1 MKKLLLMMMALVLS
15 IPIWAGEKT
24 VTISRN
30 EGIYKDSEGVYY
42 CYKDGIT
49 MTFSSGMNNVNY
61 LVEHQQVIFY
71 IRSDNYV
78 IKKIK
83 FNCLDNTT
91 NDNLDCFYW
100 GPSTIHELGAV
111 GSYTPTGNYTSTGYI
126 GTWVAGTTD
135 SKDVKFRTE
144 GKPVRFGSVEITYD
158 KEFGDIY
165 EKVTKTSEVVNG
177 MTYALVS
184 QYSSRALGKEDYYS
198 NTENL
203 TTFTSTPVT
212 LLDNMNKVKVT
223 NEVQLI
229 KLQSSGDSNRP
240 WYIKVGDN
248 YLRRRS
254 SMSGSGGAANGEGYN
269 LLTVSN
275 VPSGSE
281 QYFRTSISIGGDSYN
296 NNALI
301 RFSHTS
307 SETSH
312 NETFA
317 IRHYNGGSLFRDLDY
332 NTSNNQYANNQRV
345 YLYKPAESHEVTTEC
360 IPTDGGYITLSGGI
374 LTDDQG
380 RNWSQHF
387 DNVTFFVGPTDG
399 YGIGE
404 VTMTDINTRA
414 VTLLQPTASSD
425 FGNDYSFEMP
435 ANDVKITANF
445 LSPVEIDTICN
456 PANGGQFNFINGYTN
471 FSGQY
476 YSNEGKTVT
485 FKPTAADGYIF
496 QSVTITDNGV
506 TTTMTPDADGVYSFV
521 MPDHEVTLTANFE
534 EAHDLYL
541 LGTAN
546 GGGWAP
552 TGPKFNFDGENQVYY
567 LDVYFKGD
575 VNTNDAYGHFSL
587 TKKIPEPESTNPWGD
602 IWAYRLVAQYND
614 FDIWDGRTEH
624 LYKTTDGYNDGFA
637 FKIPAGIYRITV
649 NPEMTEVSITQ
660 YHPTVT
666 FTPESGTVVQSGDVV
681 SFTSN
686 LNDMVHAI
694 NDQEVQATYNS
705 YDNYGVTTSDNTHT
719 ITHDGITTVTG
730 QSKIG
735 YITATGT
742 ADYEII
748 GDLYLL
754 GTANGKESWLPYGP
768 QFTYDANAEEY
779 YIDVYFKGDNDD
791 ENAEDGYGY
800 FSLTTKIGS
809 NPDDWN
815 SIVGYRIF
823 AASHDYYV
831 EDGNTYP
838 NCFQTYNDQAFKI
851 PAGIYHITVNKAKT
865 EMSITKYPLTLTFN
879 PVSGTTV
886 AAGDQVNISTNINA
900 LVHAINPEE
909 SNAVIM
915 YATSTDGSL
924 PDPDINQSTTPVTI
938 TAVGETTTVNAEASL
953 SYITVSGNAYYIVPA
968 PTVHN
973 ITPVVTPEGAG
984 TITAP
989 TGAVEGVTVTFT
1001 VTTNAGYQL
1010 DNVEVTYG
1018 YSQAVLDYTYDSTTG
1033 VYSFIMPD
1041 DDVKIFADY
1050 SVGNYSITTSV
1061 LPSEG
1066 GSIDVVSEAEAG
1078 ETVTFTVTTNIG
1090 YLVSNVLVIGANTTQ
1105 QTPVTDNGDGTYTF
1119 VMPSEDVIVRVVY
1132 SHNAHYLHTQC
1143 VPAEG
1148 GLIDVMGS
1156 PNMPYYVNYHAW
1168 FTIYPNEGYDFES
1181 VEVINEVTGEPVE
1194 FERESVNYLNF
1205 EILHFPDANVMVTAY
1220 FVPHAYTIS
1229 TECDPAH
1236 GGSINLLGDA
1246 EDGKEAAGH
1255 TISFSVETE
1264 ELGFTFSSVDV
1275 TIDGSDEMVAVTDN
1289 GDGTF
1294 SFVMPEGDVTVTA
1307 HFDEKGEIF
1316 RLVTSNEQ
1324 IVEGKT
1330 YTLVSQD
1337 YDRAIQY
1344 LNGKYGS
1351 ISFDCS
1357 RPIMEWVTP
1366 DKRRVKVGGMTAFFE
1381 TTNVADTI
1389 YSSSPYKVLSL
1400 TNKGRSV
1407 GAMNMSTSPLT
1418 YHLAITNQG
1427 PNSGLNSVAKRFIMS
1442 VNNNGSYNITSRGMD
1457 TYWRNL
1463 LGYYEEDDEFRY
1475 FVTDGTPSYMIKDVW
1490 LYKLAE
1496 PYNITTVCEPDGC
1509 GQITLSGEVSG
1520 MTALDGGNVIVTP
1533 TPVDGYALNT
1543 LTVTV
1548 DETGEEVRVVNNG
1561 DGTFSFEMPI
1571 GDVTV
1576 TAVFD
1581 VGYAISTVCVP
1592 QDGGVITVANMAEE
1606 GETVDFTVTPYP
1618 DFTIT
1623 SVVTTINGQE
1633 QTVEVSQGDNGA
1645 YSFVMPGA
1653 DVTIT
1658 ANFERDGYILK
1669 RVTRFEE
1676 IIEGK
1681 TYTMVNVYRDKVLN
1695 KVLPDD
1701 YPPYYTS
1708 IDIVEWMTPDKTLV
1722 KVDDRACLFSF
1733 EDMTLRANYKDA
1745 YYKTDG
1751 GYIGFTQTDD
1761 PRIGYMTLVP
1771 NKDDVKKFSTRLGD
1785 LYQSLLSFYD
1795 FENYGRNWSVYYNPE
1810 YEIFDIQK
1818 DYQTLSIYLYK
1829 IAEPYYITLKCEPE
1843 GCGTM
1848 ELTSGA
1854 IGNTAL
1860 EGSIV
1865 TVTPEPAQGY
1875 ATSSVTVVVDDTDE
1889 TFEPT
1894 LNIDGSYSFVM
1905 PSGNVTVI
1913 AHFDTGYDITTVCD
1927 PVDGG
1932 VITCR
1937 ESACAGQ
1944 TVQFEVTPN
1953 YSFAL
1958 LGVTVTYL
1966 DENNQEVD
1974 VTVTVDDS
1982 GVYSFEM
1989 PSAAVTITASFASSY
2004 YGVTVIVNP
2013 PEGAEVEYGED
2024 SDTHIGDLY
2033 HSGTPMWFGIN
2044 DNDGYELDNYVVTI
2058 DGTDQSVPVTLD
2070 SSEDETFYLFEM
2082 PEGNVTITV
2091 NLALHTPLH
2100 FIEDQNSYIKNE
2112 SEVTVTDELI
2122 GAWTAQQYV
2131 WAKDQVRSNEY
2142 FEMSQ
2147 EGNVY
2152 DYVRTNLHW
2161 QTKEWDQSNWVML
2174 DFSEIPNFNWN
2185 SIEGRQMMKKFVD
2198 HKIKAGTIKGT
2209 YYCNGNS
2216 YDEVACE
2223 EFIGKTNHRIVLSE
2237 LPEFIPSEETQGYP
2251 GYIPDPREE
2260 EQLVYNYNQYVAAN
2274 FFLPNLRPDGVN
2286 YCNYEDLWD
2295 EYYYGTYREPLE
2307 TYDYNL
2313 FFMKPKNQEVAHVWG
2328 VWAGT
2333 MTYYDYYTDNEVT
2346 KDLFETYIP
2355 NASVNPHLNTYGIPG
2370 VFAIEHWNYNRLPS
2384 PDESPLYGKP
2394 GEVGDPEEALHLN
2407 EAYLFHIAIQYDIN
2421 TQDEI
2426 PSVPVKAPNR
2436 TPKKARET
2444 QAPQA
2449 ADYPAGFY
2457 RIYPLDLG
2465 SHGDSYTSVYEMGSL
2480 ASTEIDSIRYYN
2492 VMGQESTTPFDG
2504 INIMV
2509 IRYKDGSFI
2518 SKKVLR

>member
-1 MKKLLLMMMALVLS
+1 MKKLLLMFMMLAFALPDA
-15 IPIWAGEKT
+15 IAGEKT
-24 VTISRN
+24 IVINRN
-30 EGIYKDSEGVYY
+30 EGIYEDGTGAYY
-42 CYKDGIT
+42 CTKSGIT
-49 MTFSSGMNNVNY
+49 MTFSDGLDNVNY
-61 LVEHQQVIFY
+61 LVERNNKIFE
-71 IRSDNYV
+71 INSTNYV
-78 IKKIK
+78 IKKIT

-91 NDNLDCFYW
+91 EDNLDCFYW
-100 GPSTIHELGAV
+100 GPSTMAECTKSPYV
-111 GSYTPTGNYTSTGYI
+111 PTGNYTYSGYNGYWTGGSTP
-126 GTWVAGTTD
+126 
-135 SKDVKFRTE
+135 SKSVKFETK
-144 GKPVRFGSVEITYD
+144 GKPVRFGSVEIVVE

-165 EKVTKTSEVVNG
+165 DLVTQSSEITNG
-177 MTYALVS
+177 QTYALVS
-184 QYSSRALGKEDYYS
+184 KFDSRAFGKEEYHGDDPVM
-198 NTENL
+198 
-203 TTFTSTPVT
+203 TFSSTPVT
-212 LLDNMNKVKVT
+212 LLNYDSSQDNFMKVKVT
-223 NEVQLI
+223 DEVTLM
-229 KLQSSGDSNRP
+229 KLESSGDGTRP
-240 WYIKVGDN
+240 WYIKIGDN
-248 YLRRRS
+248 YLRRRTGD
-254 SMSGSGGAANGEGYN
+254 MQGSGGAANGQGWNIY
-269 LLTVSN
+269 TVSN
-275 VPSGSE
+275 VPGGSE
-281 QYFRTSISIGGDSYN
+281 SYFRTSISIGN
-296 NNALI
+296 NKNALI
-301 RFSHTS
+301 RFYHNS
-307 SETSH
+307 SETPNS
-312 NETFA
+312 ETFA
-317 IRHYNGGSLFRDLDY
+317 IRHYNGGDLFRVIDY
-332 NTSNNQYANNQRV
+332 NPDNNQYANNQRV
-345 YLYKPAESHEVTTEC
+345 YLYKPAQTYYVTTNC
-360 IPTDGGYITLSGGI
+360 LPDGNSGYITLGEGA
-374 LTDDQG
+374 LNDGNGNYT
-380 RNWSQHF
+380 SQQY
-387 DNVTFFVGPTDG
+387 DNVNFFVGPTDG
-399 YGIGE
+399 WGVGAVTVTNLSTNE
-404 VTMTDINTRA
+404 VT
-414 VTLLQPTASSD
+414 TLTPTATND
-425 FGNDYSFEMP
+425 FGNDYQFSMP
-435 ANDVKITANF
+435 AANVSITANF
-445 LSPVEIDTICN
+445 LSPVEIDTVCN

-471 FSGQY
+471 FNGQY

-485 FKPTAADGYIF
+485 FKPSAADGYIF
-496 QSVTITDNGV
+496 QSVTMTDNGV
-506 TTTMTPDADGVYSFV
+506 TTTMTPDANGVYSFV

-575 VNTNDAYGHFSL
+575 VNTSDAYGHFSL
-587 TKKIPEPESTNPWGD
+587 TKKIPEPGSTNPWGD

-705 YDNYGVTTSDNTHT
+705 YDNYGVTTNDNTHT
-719 ITHDGITTVTG
+719 ITHDDITTVTG

-754 GTANGKESWLPYGP
+754 GTANGGYWAPTGP
-768 QFTYDANAEEY
+768 QFTYDADAEEY
-779 YIDVYFKGDNDD
+779 YIDVYFKGGNVDQGVDP
-791 ENAEDGYGY
+791 AYGY
-800 FSLTTKIGS
+800 FSLTTQVGNNWDAIKNYRLAAEYNNFGVDDGS
-809 NPDDWN
+809 TGVTLY
-815 SIVGYRIF
+815 SG
-823 AASHDYYV
+823 DYYV
-831 EDGNTYP
+831 N
-838 NCFQTYNDQAFKI
+838 NAFKI
-851 PAGIYHITVNKAKT
+851 PAGVYRIKVNKAKT
-865 EMSITKYPLTLTFN
+865 QMSITEYPLTLTFT
-879 PVSGTTV
+879 PPSGVVSANT
-886 AAGDQVNISTNINA
+886 QVTISSNLYD
-900 LVHAINPEE
+900 LVIGINPDEQ
-909 SNAVIM
+909 SIVNFRNKLN
-915 YATSTDGSL
+915 DG
-924 PDPDINQSTTPVTI
+924 DWDNDNTAMI
-938 TAVGETTTVNAEASL
+938 TAEGATTTVTAEANL
-953 SYITVSGNAYYIVPA
+953 DYIVVPGTAVYEVPA
-968 PTVHN
+968 PTVYN

-989 TGAVEGVTVTFT
+989 TGAVAGETVTFT

-1018 YSQAVLDYTYDSTTG
+1018 YSQAVLDYTYDPTTG
-1033 VYSFIMPD
+1033 VYSFVMPD

-1078 ETVTFTVTTNIG
+1078 ETVAFTVVTNIG
-1090 YLVSNVLVIGANTTQ
+1090 YALVS
-1105 QTPVTDNGDGTYTF
+1105 VTVTVDATGQEVDVNDNGDGTY
-1119 VMPSEDVIVRVVY
+1119 
-1132 SHNAHYLHTQC
+1132 
-1143 VPAEG
+1143 
-1148 GLIDVMGS
+1148 
-1156 PNMPYYVNYHAW
+1156 
-1168 FTIYPNEGYDFES
+1168 
-1181 VEVINEVTGEPVE
+1181 
-1194 FERESVNYLNF
+1194 
-1205 EILHFPDANVMVTAY
+1205 
-1220 FVPHAYTIS
+1220 
-1229 TECDPAH
+1229 
-1236 GGSINLLGDA
+1236 
-1246 EDGKEAAGH
+1246 
-1255 TISFSVETE
+1255 
-1264 ELGFTFSSVDV
+1264 
-1275 TIDGSDEMVAVTDN
+1275 
-1289 GDGTF
+1289 
-1294 SFVMPEGDVTVTA
+1294 SFVMPEGDVTIRAYYSHIAHHVNVIYIPQEGGTGYFYGQTTTMTYYNNYKVDFVIYCNDGYDFGSVTA
-1307 HFDEKGEIF
+1307 VNDVTGDTIPITTLAVAPNHSFTFRMPDANVTLTVVFDRHPYKISTVHDPINGGTINLTGNAADGTEIVDQTVTFSVEEALGYSFNSVEVTIDETGEVIELTENADGTYSFVMPQADVTITAHYDEEGVIF

-1330 YTLVSQD
+1330 YTFISQD
-1337 YDRAIQY
+1337 YDRAIKHLY
-1344 LNGKYGS
+1344 GKYGA

-1357 RPIMEWVTP
+1357 VPILEWVTP
-1366 DKRRVKVGGMTAFFE
+1366 DKRRVKVGGLTAFFE
-1381 TTNVADTI
+1381 TKDVADTI
-1389 YSSSPYKVLSL
+1389 YNSLPYKVLSL
-1400 TNKGRSV
+1400 TNSGKDIVARDMPTG
-1407 GAMNMSTSPLT
+1407 PLT
-1418 YHLAITNQG
+1418 YFLVYASPGDLSNG
-1427 PNSGLNSVAKRFIMS
+1427 SLNAVAKRFIMS

-1606 GETVDFTVTPYP
+1606 GEIVDFTVTPYP

-1623 SVVTTINGQE
+1623 SVVTTINGQD

-1733 EDMTLRANYKDA
+1733 EDMTLRDNYKDA

-1795 FENYGRNWSVYYNPE
+1795 FENYGRNWSVYYNLE

-1875 ATSSVTVVVDDTDE
+1875 ATSTVTVVVDDTDE

-2131 WAKDQVRSNEY
+2131 WAKDQVLSNEY
-2142 FEMSQ
+2142 FEMIDD
-2147 EGNVY
+2147 GNVY
-2152 DYVRTNLHW
+2152 DYVRTNLGW
-2161 QTKEWDQSNWVML
+2161 QTKDWDQSNWVML
-2174 DFSEIPNFNWN
+2174 DFSEIPDFNWN
-2185 SIEGRQMMKKFVD
+2185 STEGRQVMKKFVD
-2198 HKIKAGTIKGT
+2198 HKIQAGTIKGT
-2209 YYCNGNS
+2209 YYCDGNS
-2216 YDEVACE
+2216 YSPTA
-2223 EFIGKTNHRIVLSE
+2223 EFLGKTNHRIVLSE
-2237 LPEFIPSEETQGYP
+2237 LPKFIVSDETEGYP

-2260 EQLVYNYNQYVAAN
+2260 EPLVYNYNQYVAAN
-2274 FFLPNLRPDGVN
+2274 FIQDNLLPEGVN
-2286 YCNYEDLWD
+2286 YCIDD
-2295 EYYYGTYREPLE
+2295 EEGIEYFEEKYGAYYAPLE
-2307 TYDYNL
+2307 TYDHSI
-2313 FFMKPKNQEVAHVWG
+2313 FFMRPKNQEVAHVWG

-2333 MTYYDYYTDNEVT
+2333 VTYWDYYRGNEVT

-2355 NASVNPHLNTYGIPG
+2355 NASVTPHLNTYGIPG
-2370 VFAIEHWNYNRLPS
+2370 AFAIEHWNFNRLPS
-2384 PDESPLYGKP
+2384 PDESPVYGKP
-2394 GEVGDPEEALHLN
+2394 GVDGDPQDALHLN
-2407 EAYLFHIAIQYDIN
+2407 EAYLFHIAIQYDEDGH
-2421 TQDEI
+2421 DEI
-2426 PSVPVKAPNR
+2426 PSVPVKAPGR
-2436 TPKKARET
+2436 MPVTDRDT

-2449 ADYPAGFY
+2449 SDYAAGFY

-2465 SHGDSYTSVYEMGSL
+2465 SHGGSITSVYEVRS
-2480 ASTEIDSIRYYN
+2480 STTSEIDSIRYYN
-2492 VMGQESTTPFDG
+2492 VIGQESSEPFDG
-2504 INIMV
+2504 INIRV
-2509 IRYKDGSFI
+2509 IRYKDGSVRSTKI
-2518 SKKVLR
+2518 LK